1 MRTLR
6 YLVVLPLLVA
16 FVADV
21 LPAQRKKRNKKG
33 EEEEIT
39 QVLDLPKDPP
49 HAVAAE
55 PQRLGYITAPLSS
68 KGLLSQQVKDGLKA
82 LRSQAKGATILKVR
96 AFVSG
101 TGDMRRVPSIVS
113 EELTDWKLP
122 LPAVSAIRIG
132 AVPQEGAQVLLEAI
146 TSEKK
151 PANPNGIAFFSGQ
164 QITSKEAL
172 EKVDPLV
179 QESLRRL
186 TLAATAAKVTTGD
199 MIHVTCFVSALGDY
213 TAQRASVSAAFPKA
227 SVSIVQTLRGLSAA
241 LVECEGVGRLSEAP
255 ASPVQAISAEGLTP
269 SPNYSQAIALN
280 VPKIIIT
287 GTQQAFRS
295 QESDVKLAFDRLSK
309 DLTAAGGNLKNAVFT
324 SYYPLTGD
332 IMAKIRAVRFEFL
345 DKSRPPAATMLLF
358 EGLPSMD
365 ASFAFEVVALP

>member
-21 LPAQRKKRNKKG
+21 LPAQRKKRNKKD
-33 EEEEIT
+33 EEEIT

-49 HAVAAE
+49 HAVTAE
-55 PQRLGYITAPLSS
+55 PQRLGYLSAPMSS

-82 LRSQAKGATILKVR
+82 LRSQAHGATILKVR

-101 TGDMRRVPSIVS
+101 TGDLRRVPSIVS
-113 EELTDWKLP
+113 EEFTHWKQP
-122 LPAVSAIRIG
+122 IPAVSAVRVG
-132 AVPQEGAQVLLEAI
+132 ALPQEGAQVVLEAV

-151 PANPNGIAFFSGQ
+151 PVNPNGIAFFSGQ
-164 QITSKEAL
+164 QVTTKEAL

-186 TLAATAAKVTTGD
+186 KLAADAAKVSSDD
-199 MIHVTCFVSALGDY
+199 MFHVTCYVSALGDY
-213 TAQRASVSAAFPKA
+213 PAQRTSVATAFPKA
-227 SVSIVQTLRGLSAA
+227 TVTVVQVLRGLSAG
-241 LVECEGVGRLSEAP
+241 LVECEGVGRLGTAP
-255 ASPVQAISAEGLTP
+255 ESPVRAISAEGLTP

-287 GTQQAFRS
+287 GSQQAFRN
-295 QESDVKLAFDRLSK
+295 QESDVRLAFERLSK
-309 DLTAAGGNLKNAVFT
+309 DLGAAGGSMKNAVMT

-332 IMAKIRAVRFEFL
+332 IMTKIRAVRFEFL
-345 DKSRPPAATMLLF
+345 DKTRPPAATMLLF